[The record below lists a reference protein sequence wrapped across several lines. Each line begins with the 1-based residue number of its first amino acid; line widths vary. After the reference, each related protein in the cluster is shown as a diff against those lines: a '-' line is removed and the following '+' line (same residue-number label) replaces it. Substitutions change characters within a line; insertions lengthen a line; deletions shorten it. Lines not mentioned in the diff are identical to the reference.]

1 MNFFNSKTTISIV
14 ANSITH
20 SRLRHSFI
28 LIPLVLACF
37 ALSPRVQ
44 AVVPAPD
51 GGYPGNNTAEG
62 DNALFNLVVSNISD
76 NVNNTAV
83 GYNALVGIT
92 FLGVGSYNTATGAF
106 ALYNN

>member
-1 MNFFNSKTTISIV
+1 MENKNLKR
-14 ANSITH
+14 ITKINYPAFA
-20 SRLRHSFI
+20 L
-28 LIPLVLACF
+28 LVLACF